1 MNAATHPVT
10 ATSGAATAAGGTIN
24 AEVGLV
30 TTFKAMQGTHPAKH
44 HKAVDVLT
52 MIGQAPGLEQR
63 ITALRAEVDPAKRK
77 ELKDALPIVVWA
89 GKFSKRGNANLTA
102 HAGLLVLDY
111 DKLEPDALAAL
122 RAKVVADPHTFGA
135 FTSPSGNGLK
145 VVVRIEPRPSNN
157 EEHAQAWQV
166 VADHFGNDPDASGKN
181 VERVCFLSFDPEV
194 YINEGAEPLHIPP
207 MATAAPVRVG
217 TMAGVS
223 DAEVDAITE
232 RALGRVLHDGI
243 PERPRKLLDML
254 LEQVGKV
261 DFRDRAGLTAEDEKL
276 GRKHFLVCAVE
287 EVLAKARANRWDL
300 CKNAAF
306 IYVYN
311 GAFWETVEKE
321 ELQTFLGEAAERMGV
336 DKFDARHYMFMGQL
350 VQQFHA
356 KGHLPTPEPSAEV
369 VLVNLRNGTFEI
381 GSKGQ
386 RLRPAS
392 SADFLTYQLPFD
404 FDREATA
411 PRFQAYLDK
420 VQPDKDRQKILAES
434 VAHVFINTAT
444 LKLEKVPLLYGT
456 GANGKSVFFDV
467 VNALLGGDAN
477 VSSYTLQQLTDENG
491 YFRAKLANKLVNYA
505 SEINGKMDAAYFK
518 SLASGEPVSA
528 RLPYGEPFTV
538 TRYAKLMFNCNEL
551 PREVEQTDAF
561 FRRFLLIPFEVTIP
575 DAEQDRELGGKIIG
589 SELSGVFNW
598 VLDGLQRLLRQK
610 RFTQSKT
617 VDDALTQ
624 YRTRSDSVRSYLEE
638 YGLQPSVD
646 AHKPLKDIYTAYTAH
661 CKESG
666 SHPCA
671 LRTFAERMRN
681 MGFTITR
688 SNGIR
693 LAWVGSDQEIKDVF

>member
-1 MNAATHPVT
+1 MSTATQTATVVDGAET
-10 ATSGAATAAGGTIN
+10 ATSGTIN

-30 TTFKAMQGTHPAKH
+30 TTFKKMQGTHPAKYY
-44 HKAVDVLT
+44 KAVDVLT
-52 MIGQAPGLEQR
+52 MIGNTPGLEQR

-89 GKFSKRGNANLTA
+89 GKFSQRGNANLTA

-111 DKLEPDALAAL
+111 DKLEPDALATL

-145 VVVRIEPRPSNN
+145 VVVRIEPRPASN
-157 EEHAQAWQV
+157 EEHAHAWQV
-166 VADHFGNDPDASGKN
+166 VADHYGHGPDASGKN
-181 VERVCFLSFDPEV
+181 VERVCFLSHDPDV

-207 MATAAPVRVG
+207 MATAAPARQ
-217 TMAGVS
+217 GVP
-223 DAEVDAITE
+223 DAEVDAIME
-232 RALGRVLHDGI
+232 RALARALQEGTPV
-243 PERPRKLLDML
+243 RPRKMLDKL
-254 LEQVGKV
+254 LEQVVKV
-261 DFRDRAGLTAEDEKL
+261 DFRERAGLVAEDEKL
-276 GRKHFLVCAVE
+276 GRKHFHVCIVE
-287 EVLAKARANRWDL
+287 EVLDKARANGWDL

-306 IYVYN
+306 TYMYN

-336 DKFDARHYMFMGQL
+336 DKFDARHYVFMGQL

-356 KGHLPTPEPSAEV
+356 RGHLPTPELSAEV

-381 GSKGQ
+381 GPRGH

-392 SADFLTYQLPFD
+392 PADFLTYQLPFD
-404 FDREATA
+404 FDPEATA
-411 PRFQAYLDK
+411 PKFQAYLDK
-420 VQPDKDRQKILAES
+420 VQPDKARQLILAES
-434 VAHVFINTAT
+434 VARVFINTAE
-444 LKLEKVPLLYGT
+444 LKLEQVPLLYGT

-467 VNALLGGDAN
+467 VNALLGGDTN
-477 VSSYTLQQLTDENG
+477 VSSYTLQQLTDESG

-505 SEINGKMDAAYFK
+505 SEINGKMDANTFK
-518 SLASGEPVSA
+518 NLASGEPVSA

-575 DAEQDRELGGKIIG
+575 DAEQDRELSGKIIG
-589 SELSGVFNW
+589 NELSGVFNW

-610 RFTQSKT
+610 RFTQSKA

-638 YGLQPSVD
+638 HGLQPSVD
-646 AHKPLKDIYTAYTAH
+646 AHKPLKDIYTAYTVH
-661 CKESG
+661 CRESG

-693 LAWVGSDQEIKDVF
+693 LVWVEGEAENKDVF

>member
-1 MNAATHPVT
+1 MNATTQTV
-10 ATSGAATAAGGTIN
+10 TAAGGIVN

-30 TTFKAMQGTHPAKH
+30 TTFSKMQGTHPAKH
-44 HKAVDVLT
+44 HKAVDVLRLIDT
-52 MIGQAPGLEQR
+52 DPGLKDR
-63 ITALRAEVDPAKRK
+63 ITALRAEVDPTKKAAMKG
-77 ELKDALPIVVWA
+77 ALPIVVW
-89 GKFSKRGNANLTA
+89 GGEFSKRGNDNLTA
-102 HAGLLVLDY
+102 HAGLLVLDF
-111 DKLEPDALAAL
+111 DKLTPDALAAL
-122 RAKVVADPHTFGA
+122 RAEVVAAPHTFGA

-145 VVVRIEPRPSNN
+145 VVVRIEPRPASN
-157 EEHAQAWQV
+157 EEHAHAWQV
-166 VADHFGNDPDASGKN
+166 VADHYGHAPDASGKN
-181 VERVCFLSFDPEV
+181 VERVCFLSHDPDV
-194 YINEGAEPLHIPP
+194 YINEDAEPLHIRA
-207 MATAAPVRVG
+207 MATAAPARQ
-217 TMAGVS
+217 GVP

-232 RALGRVLHDGI
+232 RALARALQEGAPV
-243 PERPRKLLDML
+243 RPRKLLDKL
-254 LEQVGKV
+254 LEQVVKV
-261 DFRDRAGLTAEDEKL
+261 DFRERAGLVAEDEKL
-276 GRKHFLVCAVE
+276 GRKHFLVCTVE
-287 EVLAKARANRWDL
+287 EVLDKARANHWDL

-306 IYVYN
+306 TYVYN
-311 GAFWETVEKE
+311 GAYWETVEKE

-381 GSKGQ
+381 GPKGQ

-392 SADFLTYQLPFD
+392 PADFLTYQLPFD
-404 FDREATA
+404 FNPEATA
-411 PRFQAYLDK
+411 PMFQAYLDK
-420 VQPDKDRQKILAES
+420 VQPDKARQMILAEA
-434 VAHVFINTAT
+434 VAHVFINAAT

-575 DAEQDRELGGKIIG
+575 DAEQDRELSGKIIG
-589 SELSGVFNW
+589 NELSGVFNW
-598 VLDGLQRLLRQK
+598 VLDGLQRLLKQK
-610 RFTQSKT
+610 RFTQSEA
-617 VDDALTQ
+617 VDAALQQ

-638 YGLQPSVD
+638 HGLQPSVD

-661 CKESG
+661 CKEGG

-681 MGFTITR
+681 TGFTITR
-688 SNGIR
+688 SNGVR
-693 LAWVGSDQEIKDVF
+693 LVWAESDQENKDVF

>member
-1 MNAATHPVT
+1 MNAATQTATVVDGAET
-10 ATSGAATAAGGTIN
+10 ATSGTIN

-30 TTFKAMQGTHPAKH
+30 TTFKKMQGTHPAKYY
-44 HKAVDVLT
+44 KAVDVLT
-52 MIGQAPGLEQR
+52 MIGNTPGLEQR

-122 RAKVVADPHTFGA
+122 RAEVVADPHTFGA

-145 VVVRIEPRPSNN
+145 VVVRIEPRPTSN
-157 EEHAQAWQV
+157 EEHAHAWQV
-166 VADHFGNDPDASGKN
+166 VADHYGNDPDASGKN
-181 VERVCFLSFDPEV
+181 VERVCFLSFDPDV
-194 YINEGAEPLHIPP
+194 YVNEGAEPLEVPTMP
-207 MATAAPVRVG
+207 QRKQPAPVG
-217 TMAGVS
+217 IP
-223 DAEVDAITE
+223 DAELDAITE
-232 RALGRVLHDGI
+232 RALGRALHDGM
-243 PERPRKLLDML
+243 PDRPRKLLDKL
-254 LEQVGKV
+254 LEQIEKV

-287 EVLAKARANRWDL
+287 EVLAKARANHWDL

-336 DKFDARHYMFMGQL
+336 DKFEARHYVFMGQL

-381 GSKGQ
+381 GPRGH

-392 SADFLTYQLPFD
+392 PADFLTYQLPFD
-404 FDREATA
+404 FDPEATA

-477 VSSYTLQQLTDENG
+477 VSSYTLQQLTDESG

-575 DAEQDRELGGKIIG
+575 DAEQDRELSGKVIG

-610 RFTQSKT
+610 RFTQSKA

-638 YGLQPSVD
+638 HGLQPSAD
-646 AHKPLKDIYTAYTAH
+646 AHKPLKDIYTAYTVH

-681 MGFTITR
+681 TGYTITR
-688 SNGIR
+688 SNGVR
-693 LAWVGSDQEIKDVF
+693 LVWAECEAEIKDVF

>member
-1 MNAATHPVT
+1 MQTAT
-10 ATSGAATAAGGTIN
+10 ATSGAETAAGGTIN
-24 AEVGLV
+24 AEVGRV
-30 TTFKAMQGTHPAKH
+30 TTFKKMQGTHPAKH
-44 HKAVDVLT
+44 HKAADVLRL
-52 MIGQAPGLEQR
+52 IGTDPGLEKR
-63 ITALRAEVDPAKRK
+63 ITALRAETDPEKRQA
-77 ELKDALPIVVWA
+77 LKSALPIVVWA
-89 GKFSKRGNANLTA
+89 GEFSKRGNDNLTA

-111 DKLEPDALAAL
+111 DKLAPDALATL
-122 RAKVVADPHTFGA
+122 RAQVVADPHTFGA
-135 FTSPSGNGLK
+135 FTSPSSNGLK
-145 VVVRIEPRPSNN
+145 VVVRIEPRPANN
-157 EEHAQAWQV
+157 EEHAHAWQV
-166 VADHFGNDPDASGKN
+166 VGDHYGNSPDPSGKN
-181 VERVCFLSFDPEV
+181 VERVCFLSFDPDMYV
-194 YINEGAEPLHIPP
+194 NEDAEPLEVPP
-207 MATAAPVRVG
+207 MPAP
-217 TMAGVS
+217 AKQGVS
-223 DAEVDAITE
+223 DAELDAITE
-232 RALGRVLHDGI
+232 RALARALHEGTPD
-243 PERPRKLLDML
+243 RPRKLLDKL
-254 LEQVGKV
+254 LEQVEKV
-261 DFRDRAGLTAEDEKL
+261 DFRERAGLTAEDEKL

-336 DKFDARHYMFMGQL
+336 DKFDARHYIFMGQL

-356 KGHLPTPEPSAEV
+356 RGHLPTPEPSADV

-381 GSKGQ
+381 GPRGQ

-392 SADFLTYQLPFD
+392 PADFLTYQLPFD
-404 FDREATA
+404 FDPEATA
-411 PRFQAYLDK
+411 PKFQAYLDK

-456 GANGKSVFFDV
+456 GANGKSVIFDV
-467 VNALLGGDAN
+467 VTALLGGDAN
-477 VSSYTLQQLTDENG
+477 VSSYTLQQLTDVNG

-575 DAEQDRELGGKIIG
+575 DAEQDRELSGKIIG
-589 SELSGVFNW
+589 NELSGVFNW

-610 RFTQSKT
+610 RFTQSKA
-617 VDDALTQ
+617 VDDALQQ

-638 YGLQPSVD
+638 HGLQPSVD
-646 AHKPLKDIYTAYTAH
+646 AHKPLKDIYTAYTVH

-671 LRTFAERMRN
+671 LTTFSERLRN
-681 MGFTITR
+681 AGFTIDRRKHGRIVWAET
-688 SNGIR
+688 
-693 LAWVGSDQEIKDVF
+693 DEE

>member
-1 MNAATHPVT
+1 MNATMQTATLVDGAET
-10 ATSGAATAAGGTIN
+10 ATSGTIKAG
-24 AEVGLV
+24 AGLV
-30 TTFKAMQGTHPAKH
+30 TTFRAMQGTHPAKH
-44 HKAVDVLT
+44 HKAMSLLQL
-52 MIGQAPGLEQR
+52 IGSDPGLEKR
-63 ITALRAEVDPAKRK
+63 ITALRAEVDPVKRK

-89 GKFSKRGNANLTA
+89 GEFSKRGNANLTA

-111 DKLEPDALAAL
+111 DKLKPDALAAL
-122 RAKVVADPHTFGA
+122 RAEVVADPHTFGA

-145 VVVRIEPRPSNN
+145 VVVRIEPRPASN
-157 EEHAQAWQV
+157 EEHAHAWQV
-166 VADHFGNDPDASGKN
+166 VADHYGHAPDASGKN
-181 VERVCFLSFDPEV
+181 VERVCFLSFDPDV
-194 YINEGAEPLHIPP
+194 YINEGAEPLEIPP
-207 MATAAPVRVG
+207 MPMHPDTDLIVDGIP
-217 TMAGVS
+217 
-223 DAEVDAITE
+223 DAELDAITKQALA
-232 RALGRVLHDGI
+232 RALQEGT
-243 PERPRKLLDML
+243 PERPRKLLDKL
-254 LEQVGKV
+254 LEQVEKV
-261 DFRDRAGLTAEDEKL
+261 DFRNRAGLTAEDEKL
-276 GRKHFLVCAVE
+276 GRKHFLVCVIE
-287 EVLAKARANRWDL
+287 EVLEKARANHWDL

-306 IYVYN
+306 TYFYN

-336 DKFDARHYMFMGQL
+336 DKFDARHYVFMGQL

-381 GSKGQ
+381 GRRGQ

-392 SADFLTYQLPFD
+392 PADFLTYQLPFD
-404 FDREATA
+404 FDPDATA

-420 VQPDKDRQKILAES
+420 VQPDKDRQKILAEG

-477 VSSYTLQQLTDENG
+477 VSSYTLQQLTDESG
-491 YFRAKLANKLVNYA
+491 YFRAKIANKLVNYA

>member
-44 HKAVDVLT
+44 HKAVSLLQL
-52 MIGQAPGLEQR
+52 IGSDFGLEKR
-63 ITALRAEVDPAKRK
+63 ILQLRAEVDPAKRK

-102 HAGLLVLDY
+102 HAGLLVLDF
-111 DKLEPDALAAL
+111 DKLEPDTLAAL

-145 VVVRIEPRPSNN
+145 AVVRIEPRPTSN
-157 EEHAQAWQV
+157 EEHAHAWQV

-194 YINEGAEPLHIPP
+194 YINEGAAPLAIPTAQKP
-207 MATAAPVRVG
+207 ATPTLG
-217 TMAGVS
+217 GIP
-223 DAEVDAITE
+223 DAELDAITKQALA
-232 RALGRVLHDGI
+232 RALQEGT
-243 PERPRKLLDML
+243 PERPRKLLDKL
-254 LEQVGKV
+254 LEQVEKV
-261 DFRDRAGLTAEDEKL
+261 DFRNRAELTAEDEKL
-276 GRKHFLVCAVE
+276 GRKHFLVCVIE
-287 EVLAKARANRWDL
+287 EVLEKARANRWDL

-306 IYVYN
+306 TYFYN

-336 DKFDARHYMFMGQL
+336 DKFDARHYVFMGQL
-350 VQQFHA
+350 LQQFHA

-381 GSKGQ
+381 GRRGQ

-392 SADFLTYQLPFD
+392 PADFLTYQLPFD
-404 FDREATA
+404 FDPKATA

-420 VQPDKDRQKILAES
+420 VQPDKDRQKILAEG

-575 DAEQDRELGGKIIG
+575 DAEQDRELSGKIIG
-589 SELSGVFNW
+589 NELSGVFNW

-610 RFTQSKT
+610 RFTQSRA
-617 VDDALTQ
+617 VDDALAQ

-638 YGLQPSVD
+638 HGLQPSVD

-681 MGFTITR
+681 AGYTITR
-688 SNGIR
+688 SNGVR
-693 LAWVGSDQEIKDVF
+693 LVWAEIDQENKDVF

>member
-1 MNAATHPVT
+1 MQPVT

-30 TTFKAMQGTHPAKH
+30 TTFKKMQGTHPAKH
-44 HKAVDVLT
+44 HKAVSLLQL
-52 MIGQAPGLEQR
+52 IGSDLGLEKR
-63 ITALRAEVDPAKRK
+63 ILQLRAEVDPAKRK

-89 GKFSKRGNANLTA
+89 GEFSKRGNANLTA
-102 HAGLLVLDY
+102 HAGLLVLDF
-111 DKLEPDALAAL
+111 DKLEPDTLAAL

-157 EEHAQAWQV
+157 EDHARAWQV
-166 VADHFGNDPDASGKN
+166 VADHYGNKPDKSGKN
-181 VERVCFLSFDPEV
+181 VERVCFLSFDPGV
-194 YINEGAEPLHIPP
+194 YINEGAEPLEIGKA
-207 MATAAPVRVG
+207 AT
-217 TMAGVS
+217 AGVS
-223 DAEVDAITE
+223 DAELAVITKQVLA
-232 RALGRVLHDGI
+232 RALQEGT
-243 PERPRKLLDML
+243 PERPRKLLDKL
-254 LEQVGKV
+254 LEQIEKV

-287 EVLAKARANRWDL
+287 EVLAKARANHWDL

-306 IYVYN
+306 TYVYN

-336 DKFDARHYMFMGQL
+336 DKFEARHYVFMGQL

-381 GSKGQ
+381 GPRGH

-392 SADFLTYQLPFD
+392 PADFLTYQLPFD
-404 FDREATA
+404 FDPEATA
-411 PRFQAYLDK
+411 PKFQAYLDK
-420 VQPDKDRQKILAES
+420 VQPDKDRQMILAES

-477 VSSYTLQQLTDENG
+477 VSSYTLQQLTDESG

-575 DAEQDRELGGKIIG
+575 DAEQDRELSGKVIG

-610 RFTQSKT
+610 RFTQSEA
-617 VDDALTQ
+617 VDAALQQ

-638 YGLQPSVD
+638 HGLQPSVD
-646 AHKPLKDIYTAYTAH
+646 AHKPLKDIYTAYTVH

-681 MGFTITR
+681 AGYTITR
-688 SNGIR
+688 SNGVR
-693 LAWVGSDQEIKDVF
+693 LVWAECEAEIKDVF

>member
-1 MNAATHPVT
+1 MNAATQTATVVDGAET
-10 ATSGAATAAGGTIN
+10 ATSGTIN

-30 TTFKAMQGTHPAKH
+30 TTFKKMQGTHPAKYY
-44 HKAVDVLT
+44 KAVDVLT
-52 MIGQAPGLEQR
+52 MIGKAPGLEQR

-77 ELKDALPIVVWA
+77 ELKDALPLVVWA
-89 GKFSKRGNANLTA
+89 GEFSKRGNANLTA

-111 DKLEPDALAAL
+111 DKMEPDALAAL

-145 VVVRIEPRPSNN
+145 VVVRIEPRPANN
-157 EEHAQAWQV
+157 EEHAHAWQV
-166 VADHFGNDPDASGKN
+166 VGDHYGNAPDASGKN
-181 VERVCFLSFDPEV
+181 VERVCFLSFDPKV
-194 YINEGAEPLHIPP
+194 YVNEGAKPLEVPPVPTPAMFTLDGIP
-207 MATAAPVRVG
+207 
-217 TMAGVS
+217 
-223 DAEVDAITE
+223 DAELDAIAE
-232 RALGRVLHDGI
+232 QALGRILHEGI
-243 PERPRKLLDML
+243 PDRPRKLLDML
-254 LEQVGKV
+254 LEQVEKV
-261 DFRDRAGLTAEDEKL
+261 DFRDRAGLAAEDEKL
-276 GRKHFLVCAVE
+276 GRKHFLVCVIE
-287 EVLAKARANRWDL
+287 EVLEKARANRWDL

-306 IYVYN
+306 TYFYN

-336 DKFDARHYMFMGQL
+336 DKFDARHYVFMGQL

-356 KGHLPTPEPSAEV
+356 KGHLPTPEPSTDV

-392 SADFLTYQLPFD
+392 PADFLTYQLPFD
-404 FDREATA
+404 FDPEATA

-434 VAHVFINTAT
+434 VAHVFINTAK

-477 VSSYTLQQLTDENG
+477 VSSYTLQQLTDKEG
-491 YFRAKLANKLVNYA
+491 YYRAMIGNKLMNYA
-505 SEINGKMDAAYFK
+505 SEINGKMDAPMFK
-518 SLASGEPVSA
+518 RIVSGEPIPG
-528 RLPYGEPFTV
+528 RLPYGDPFTLI
-538 TRYAKLMFNCNEL
+538 RYAKLMFNCNEL

-610 RFTQSKT
+610 RFTQSKA

-638 YGLQPSVD
+638 HGLHTSVD
-646 AHKPLKDIYTAYTAH
+646 AHKPLKDIYTAYTVH

-671 LRTFAERMRN
+671 LTTFSERLRN
-681 MGFTITR
+681 AGFTIERRKHGRIVWAET
-688 SNGIR
+688 
-693 LAWVGSDQEIKDVF
+693 DEEKKDVF

>member
-1 MNAATHPVT
+1 MSTTMQPVT

-30 TTFKAMQGTHPAKH
+30 TTFKKMQGTHPAKH
-44 HKAVDVLT
+44 HKAVSLLQL
-52 MIGQAPGLEQR
+52 IGSDLGLEKR
-63 ITALRAEVDPAKRK
+63 ILQLRAEVDPAKRK

-89 GKFSKRGNANLTA
+89 GEFSKRGNANLTA
-102 HAGLLVLDY
+102 HAGLLVLDF
-111 DKLEPDALAAL
+111 DKLEPDTLAAL

-157 EEHAQAWQV
+157 EDHARAWQV
-166 VADHFGNDPDASGKN
+166 VADHYGNKPDKSGKN
-181 VERVCFLSFDPEV
+181 VERVCFLSFDPGV
-194 YINEGAEPLHIPP
+194 YINEGAEPLEIGKA
-207 MATAAPVRVG
+207 AT
-217 TMAGVS
+217 AGVS
-223 DAEVDAITE
+223 DAELAVITKQVLA
-232 RALGRVLHDGI
+232 RALQEGT
-243 PERPRKLLDML
+243 PERPRKLLDKL
-254 LEQVGKV
+254 LEQIEKV

-287 EVLAKARANRWDL
+287 EVLAKARANHWDL

-306 IYVYN
+306 TYVYN

-336 DKFDARHYMFMGQL
+336 DKFEARHYVFMGQL

-381 GSKGQ
+381 GPRGH

-392 SADFLTYQLPFD
+392 PADFLTYQLPFD
-404 FDREATA
+404 FDPEATA
-411 PRFQAYLDK
+411 PKFQAYLDK
-420 VQPDKDRQKILAES
+420 VQPDKDRQMILAES

-477 VSSYTLQQLTDENG
+477 VSSYTLQQLTDESG

-575 DAEQDRELGGKIIG
+575 DAEQDRELSGKVIG

-610 RFTQSKT
+610 RFTQSEA
-617 VDDALTQ
+617 VDAALQQ

-638 YGLQPSVD
+638 HGLQPSVD
-646 AHKPLKDIYTAYTAH
+646 AHKPLKDIYTAYTVH

-681 MGFTITR
+681 AGYTITR
-688 SNGIR
+688 SNGVR
-693 LAWVGSDQEIKDVF
+693 LVWAECEAEIKDVF